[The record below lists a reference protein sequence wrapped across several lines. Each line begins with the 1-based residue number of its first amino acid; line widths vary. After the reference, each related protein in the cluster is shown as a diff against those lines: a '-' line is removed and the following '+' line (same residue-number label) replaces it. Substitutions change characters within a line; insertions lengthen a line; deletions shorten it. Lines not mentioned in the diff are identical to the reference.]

1 MCAGSSKAGDRS
13 HLGRIDE
20 LEYDGPGD
28 VFMISYDLLF
38 SFRVRSSSGVLHRS
52 LARNDIN
59 ESTSNTCSR
68 TLFYH
73 ELLLW

>member
-38 SFRVRSSSGVLHRS
+38 SFVFVQVQGSCTGVLLVMILTKALPT
-52 LARNDIN
+52 LAVVLSSIM
-59 ESTSNTCSR
+59 S
-68 TLFYH
+68 F
-73 ELLLW
+73 